1 MKVLWFT
8 NTPSLGAQYLNTTVL
23 GGGWIESLEEWLT
36 KTTNLELGVVFKWNE
51 ALLSPFAIEKT
62 KYYPIFNPE
71 PGGRFKRILRRWQH
85 KIENGENNQKY
96 LSIIQEFKPDLI
108 HIFGTENDFG
118 LIIPETSIP
127 CIIHIQGNLTVY
139 DHKWFS
145 GLSLLDVFRYS
156 GKLKLLKGLGLL
168 HEYVRYGKEAERE
181 QEIFRG
187 CHFFMGRTDWDR
199 RIALSLSPGSKY
211 FHCEEMLRKE
221 FYAHQWDPGSFNEK
235 GSYTILTTIRKN
247 IYKGLETVLE
257 CKKIL
262 QKNVPGLKVQW
273 RIAGITHEDEVAY
286 LTEKI
291 YKEKFA
297 DYNIQLLGP
306 LPVDQLIEEMLKAD
320 LFIHPS
326 HIDNSPNSVCEAMIL
341 GMPIIATYAGG
352 IPSLLADKKEGLL
365 VQDGDPYALCGA
377 IIELNNDKQFAT
389 SLGSNARMRALSRN
403 NDEKIVNSV
412 MRVYDHVI
420 DATARISTGKSYTQ
434 N

>member
-8 NTPSLGAQYLNTTVL
+8 NTPSLGAQHLNTTVV
-23 GGGWIESLEEWLT
+23 GRAWIESLEEWLT
-36 KTTNLELGVVFKWNE
+36 KTANLELGVVFKWND
-51 ALLSPFAIEKT
+51 ARLSPFTIEKT
-62 KYYPIFNPE
+62 KYFPVFKPE
-71 PGGRFKRILRRWQH
+71 PRGRFERILGRWQH

-96 LSIIQEFKPDLI
+96 LNIIQEFKPDLI
-108 HIFGTENDFG
+108 HIFGTEEDFG

-139 DHKWFS
+139 NHKWFS
-145 GLSLLDVFRYS
+145 GLSLLNVLRYS
-156 GKLKLLKGLGLL
+156 SKMKLLRGLGLL

-181 QEIFRG
+181 QKIFRS
-187 CHFFMGRTDWDR
+187 CHFFMGRTEWDK
-199 RIALSLSPGSKY
+199 RITLSLSPGSKY

-221 FYAHQWDPGSFNEK
+221 FYSHQWTSDSVNNNGC
-235 GSYTILTTIRKN
+235 TILTTIRKN
-247 IYKGLETVLE
+247 IYKGLETILE

-262 QKNVPGLKVQW
+262 QKNSPGLKVQW
-273 RIAGITHEDEVAY
+273 KIAGIAHEDEVAY
-286 LTEKI
+286 LTERI

-306 LPVDQLIEEMLKAD
+306 LSVNQLIEEMLRAD

-326 HIDNSPNSVCEAMIL
+326 HIDNSPNSVCEAMAL

-352 IPSLLADKKEGLL
+352 IPSLLADKTEGLL

-377 IIELNNDKQFAT
+377 IIELNNDKEFAT
-389 SLGSNARMRALSRN
+389 RLGENARTRALSRN
-403 NDEKIVNSV
+403 NAQKIVNSV
-412 MRVYDHVI
+412 MRIYEHVI
-420 DATARISTGKSYTQ
+420 DVAAKIVSTGKSYTQ